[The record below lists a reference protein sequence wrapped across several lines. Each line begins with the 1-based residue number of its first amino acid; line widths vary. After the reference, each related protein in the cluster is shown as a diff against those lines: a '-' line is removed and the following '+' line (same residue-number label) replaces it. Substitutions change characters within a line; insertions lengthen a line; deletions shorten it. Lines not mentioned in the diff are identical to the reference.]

1 MVAGI
6 ALAAALGVAPA
17 EAGAEVVWLCKPGVA
32 GNPCEIPHDTT
43 VQHQG
48 APDEVV
54 TPEPGAREVDC
65 FYVYPTV
72 SNDVTPNADKSRDPE
87 LESIA
92 KYQAARFSLQCRVF
106 APIYRQGTLA
116 ALSGSMAGAPSADRE
131 LAYSDVVEAW
141 REYLAEEN
149 GGRGVVIIGH
159 SQGTF
164 MLRWLLGREIEQ
176 NPAQSRLLVSA
187 LLLGGDVEVAKGEL
201 LGGDFARTPLCTRE
215 AQVGCVVA
223 FSTFAEDPPADSR
236 FGTTT
241 TEGREVACTDP
252 RPLAGWRD
260 PLQLLT
266 PSEPFAPGI
275 IEAGIIVTSGG
286 PPPSADTTWVTPP
299 DRFEGTC
306 QTINGAKVLRL
317 EPTPGSRTPNY
328 FPDDTWGTHLIDV
341 NVTLDPLLQLVSRQ
355 GARWTEPVMKLRRRC
370 TKSGLTVRLA
380 GPDAEFASSVVF
392 KLGDRRVA
400 SDTQAPFK
408 TKVATSTLEAS
419 SARNV
424 RALVSLRQGA
434 PERLTLSRRAGCAE
448 TSSASPVPTS
458 HRDQPM

>member
-1 MVAGI
+1 MVVGI
-6 ALAAALGVAPA
+6 ALVATLAGAPA
-17 EAGAEVVWLCKPGVA
+17 QAGAKVDWLCKPGLA
-32 GNPCEIPHDTT
+32 DNPCEIPHDTT
-43 VQHQG
+43 IQHQG

-54 TPEPGAREVDC
+54 TPEPGARGVDC

-72 SNDVTPNADKSRDPE
+72 SNDATRNSDKSRDPE

-92 KYQAARFSLQCRVF
+92 KYQAARFSLECRVF

-116 ALSGSMAGAPSADRE
+116 TLTATNAGGQPADRE

-149 GGRGVVIIGH
+149 DGRGVVIIGH

-164 MLRWLLGREIEQ
+164 MLRWLLGREIET
-176 NPAQSRLLVSA
+176 NPAQQRLLVSA
-187 LLLGGDVEVAKGEL
+187 LLLGGDVEVAKGKL
-201 LGGDFARTPLCTRE
+201 LGGDFQQTPLCTRE

-266 PSEPFAPGI
+266 PSESFAPGI
-275 IEAGIIVTSGG
+275 IQAGIIATSGG
-286 PPPSADTTWVTPP
+286 APPSADTTWVTPP

-306 QTINGAKVLRL
+306 QTINGANVLRL

-328 FPDDTWGTHLIDV
+328 FPDETWGTHLVDV
-341 NVTLDPLLQLVSRQ
+341 NVTFDPLVQLVSRQ
-355 GARWTEPVMKLRRRC
+355 AARWTDPRMRLRQRC
-370 TKSGLTVRLA
+370 ARPGLRLRLA
-380 GPDAEFASSVVF
+380 GRDAKFASDVVF
-392 KLGDRRVA
+392 KLGKRRVGR
-400 SDTQAPFK
+400 DERRPFK
-408 TKVATSTLEAS
+408 TAIGRRGLEATSARTV
-419 SARNV
+419 SARV
-424 RALVSLRQGA
+424 RLRYGE
-434 PERLTLSRRAGCAE
+434 PERLRLAR
-448 TSSASPVPTS
+448 PVRS
-458 HRDQPM
+458 CG

>member
-1 MVAGI
+1 MSRGCLVIGVV
-6 ALAAALGVAPA
+6 LAAALMLLPA
-17 EAGAEVVWLCKPGVA
+17 AAQAEVDWLCKPDA
-32 GNPCEIPHDTT
+32 ADNPCEIPHDTT
-43 VQHQG
+43 IERQG
-48 APDEVV
+48 EPNEVV
-54 TPEPGAREVDC
+54 TPESGARDIDC

-72 SNDVTPNADKSRDPE
+72 SNDATRNSDKSRDPE

-92 KYQAARFSLQCRVF
+92 KYQAARFSLECRVF

-116 ALSGSMAGAPSADRE
+116 TLAATNAGGQGADRE

-149 GGRGVVIIGH
+149 DGRGVVIIGH

-164 MLRWLLGREIEQ
+164 MLRWLLGREIEN
-176 NPAQSRLLVSA
+176 NPAQQRLLVSA
-187 LLLGGDVEVAKGEL
+187 LLLGGDVEVATGKL
-201 LGGDFARTPLCTRE
+201 LGGDFKQTPLCTRE

-241 TEGREVACTDP
+241 TEGREVGCTDP

-266 PSEPFAPGI
+266 PSEAFAPGI

-286 PPPSADTTWVTPP
+286 TPPSADTTWVTPP

-306 QTINGAKVLRL
+306 QTINGANVLRF

-328 FPDDTWGTHLIDV
+328 FPDETWGTHLIDV
-341 NVTLDPLLQLVSRQ
+341 NIALDPLVQLVARQ
-355 GARWTEPVMKLRRRC
+355 AGRWTDPAMKIRQRCSRAGLR
-370 TKSGLTVRLA
+370 LRLA
-380 GPDAEFASSVVF
+380 GRDAEFAREVVF
-392 KLGDRRVA
+392 RLGKRRVGR
-400 SDTQAPFK
+400 DERRPFK
-408 TKVATSTLEAS
+408 ATVAQSGLEAS
-419 SARNV
+419 SAKNV
-424 RALVSLRQGA
+424 RARVRLRYGE
-434 PERLTLSRRAGCAE
+434 PELLRLARPLRSCG
-448 TSSASPVPTS
+448 
-458 HRDQPM
+458 

>member
-1 MVAGI
+1 VVVGI
-6 ALAAALGVAPA
+6 ALVAALAGAPAAADADVA
-17 EAGAEVVWLCKPGVA
+17 WLCKPGIA
-32 GNPCEIPHDTT
+32 DNPCEIPQDTT
-43 VQHQG
+43 VQRQG
-48 APDEVV
+48 ESDDVV
-54 TPEPGAREVDC
+54 TPEAGARDIDC

-72 SNDVTPNADKSRDPE
+72 SNDATPNADKSRDPE

-92 KYQAARFSLQCRVF
+92 KYQSARFSLDCRVF

-116 ALSGSMAGAPSADRE
+116 ALTASMAGGAGADRE

-149 GGRGVVIIGH
+149 DGRGVVIIGH

-164 MLRWLLGREIEQ
+164 MLRWLLGREIEN
-176 NPAQSRLLVSA
+176 NPAQQRLLVSA
-187 LLLGGDVEVAKGEL
+187 LMLGGDVEVAKGKV
-201 LGGDFARTPLCTRE
+201 LGGDFQQTPLCTRE

-241 TEGREVACTDP
+241 TEGREVGCTDP

-286 PPPSADTTWVTPP
+286 TPPSADTTWITPP
-299 DRFEGTC
+299 ERFEGTC
-306 QTINGAKVLRL
+306 RTINGAKVLRL

-328 FPDDTWGTHLIDV
+328 FPDDTWGTHLVDV
-341 NVTLDPLLQLVSRQ
+341 NVTLDPLIQLVSRQ
-355 GARWTEPVMKLRRRC
+355 ASRWTHPSMKLRQRCRRA
-370 TKSGLTVRLA
+370 GLRLRLA
-380 GPDAEFASSVVF
+380 GRDAEFAREVVF
-392 KLGDRRVA
+392 RLGKRRVRR
-400 SDTQAPFK
+400 DERRPFK
-408 TKVATSTLEAS
+408 ATIARSGLEAS

-424 RALVSLRQGA
+424 RALVRLRYGE
-434 PERLTLSRRAGCAE
+434 PEKLRLTRPARGCG
-448 TSSASPVPTS
+448 
-458 HRDQPM
+458 